1 MLEMEQFTRTFKFK
15 DLLPDFD
22 TFMMKYNEFAPEIR
36 DDGEDIND
44 MQTAYNLIFAK
55 YCQSSV
61 AFDRPNDFYRHFY
74 SIFWDEFAYF
84 ISKLNL
90 IKELRHA
97 TPTELL
103 TEYETITNVA
113 ANNNEVV
120 YSPLTEII
128 PYITTQSSTTSKSNK
143 INAIVR
149 GIQAFRSNEGKYF
162 VDKFKNLFLSIFPN
176 YGIWYKGDD

>member
-1 MLEMEQFTRTFKFK
+1 MEQFTRTFKFK

-22 TFMMKYNEFAPEIR
+22 TFIRKYNEFAPESLN
-36 DDGEDIND
+36 DDSDING
-44 MQTAYNLIFAK
+44 MRTAYILIFAK
-55 YCQSSV
+55 FCQSSV
-61 AFDRPNDFYRHFY
+61 AFDRPNDFYRQFY
-74 SIFWDEFAYF
+74 SILWDEFEYF
-84 ISKLNL
+84 NSKLIL
-90 IKELRHA
+90 IKQLHRVS
-97 TPTELL
+97 PSDLI

-120 YSPLTEII
+120 DSPLTEVI
-128 PYITTQSSTTSKSNK
+128 PYISTQSSSTSKSNK

-176 YGIWYKGDD
+176 YGIWYKGDE

>member
-1 MLEMEQFTRTFKFK
+1 MEQFTRTFKFK

-22 TFMMKYNEFAPEIR
+22 TFVNKYNSFAPEQLNLVG
-36 DDGEDIND
+36 DVMEL
-44 MQTAYNLIFAK
+44 QTAYNLIFAK

-61 AFDRPNDFYRHFY
+61 AYDRPNDFYRHFY
-74 SIFWDEFAYF
+74 SVMWDEFDYF
-84 ISKLNL
+84 NEKLKL
-90 IKELRHA
+90 IKQLRHA
-97 TPTELL
+97 TPNELL

-120 YSPLTEII
+120 DSPLTEII
-128 PYITTQSSTTSKSNK
+128 PYISTQSSSTSKSNK

-149 GIQAFRSNEGKYF
+149 GIQAYRSNEGKYF

-176 YGIWYKGDD
+176 YGVLYKGDE